1 MSIEDLKILFGE
13 HPELAAV
20 RKALAHN
27 DAHVLLS
34 GLHASARALAIA
46 AISSYTSS
54 SAAWQ
59 KVLGEAGSPQKLKF
73 SGAPIKLFVIF
84 DNAEAAQYIYSDLR
98 SLTPPSPE
106 GKGEIYFFPA
116 AQKRRGVDE
125 AAQIQRTECLTA
137 IMKAYPN
144 PSLKGGAQTQTP
156 FPLGEGREEALII
169 VTYPEAIA
177 EPVPAKEELS
187 AISFQLS
194 VGQEVQ
200 ISAVSEQLSDLG
212 FERVDFVFQ
221 PGQYA
226 VRGSIVDV
234 YSYSHDDPYR
244 LDFFGD
250 EIDSIRTFDIEDQ
263 LSKSRVENAEIVG
276 LNSGKAALNSSEGA
290 FNCAEGTFTQSM
302 IVDYLT
308 DDFIWVSNDFALSA
322 FRYASKIHFD
332 DRSSGELALP
342 TNMKFA
348 GTPLENR
355 KTIELNEKS
364 TFATHSRVNFET
376 TPQPVFHKQFD
387 ILTEDL
393 KRHIEEGY
401 KVYILAEQQKQLDR
415 LKAIM
420 EAYPNPSLEGGA
432 QTQTPFPLGEGR
444 EEAHFIGIN
453 ATLHEGFVDKGLKI
467 CCYTDH
473 QIFERFHRV
482 MMSSE
487 NARRGKAIIT
497 LREINQLQVGDYVV
511 HSDHGIAKFGGLVTT
526 PVNGKPQEMIK
537 LNYRD
542 GANVFVSI
550 HNLHRISKYK
560 GREGSEPT
568 IARLGSGQ
576 WERLKE
582 RTKDKVKDIARDLI
596 RLYATRKQQKG
607 FAYSPDGYM
616 QHELEASFL
625 YEDTPDQAK
634 ATADVKHDLESPMP
648 MDRLVCGD
656 VGFGKTEVA
665 MRAAFKVATDGK
677 QVAVLV
683 PTTVLALQHYNTF
696 TERMKNMP
704 VRIEYL
710 SRLKSAKETKEILD
724 ELEAGKID
732 ILIGTHKLIGKS
744 VKWHDLG
751 LLIIDEEQKFGVAA
765 KEKLK
770 SLRTNV
776 DVLTLTATPIPR
788 TLQFSL
794 LGARDLSIMTTP
806 PQNRYPVQTE
816 LITVNDE
823 DIIKEAIELEMGRNG
838 QIFIVNNRI
847 EMLPRIEHKIHKL
860 CPEARIIVAHGQL
873 PAGEMEERLEA
884 FINYDYDILLSTTI
898 IESGVDIPNVNTIL
912 IFSADKYGLA
922 DLHQLR
928 GRVGRSNRKA
938 YCYLI
943 APERELLTED
953 ARRRLEALSTFA
965 ELGAG
970 FNLAMQD
977 LDIRGAG
984 NMLGSEQSGFI
995 ADLGYETYQRILN
1008 EAVEELRE
1016 EMEAYPNPSQEGGAQ
1031 TQTPF
1036 PSGEG
1041 RGEARSWCQDAQL
1054 ETDIPV
1060 CFPTEYIEN
1069 ISERITLYRELDS
1082 LHSEEQLL
1090 DFRKKLI
1097 DRFGVLPEPAEEL
1110 LEVVRLR
1117 WLCCRLGVEKILLKG
1132 ERMTMYLVQHKEAY
1146 WQSEI
1151 FGKIVQYAVTR
1162 PERCSLHEER
1172 DKKGIPTGRRYVTIT
1187 NVKTIAGAIRLLS
1200 KIESG
1205 TIDN

>member
-1 MSIEDLKILFGE
+1 MTIEELEIAFEK
-13 HPELAAV
+13 HPQIGLIRRELV
-20 RKALAHN
+20 RGK
-27 DAHVLLS
+27 DSHVLVS
-34 GLHASARALAIA
+34 GLHASARALAL
-46 AISSYTSS
+46 
-54 SAAWQ
+54 SA
-59 KVLGEAGSPQKLKF
+59 LRTP
-73 SGAPIKLFVIF
+73 LFIVM
-84 DNAEAAQYIYSDLR
+84 DNAETAQYMYSDLL
-98 SLTPPSPE
+98 SIE
-106 GKGEIYFFPA
+106 GRKDDVRCTKVYFFPA
-116 AQKRRGVDE
+116 AKKRRTTDE
-125 AAQIQRTECLTA
+125 AAQIMRTECLSA
-137 IMKAYPN
+137 LSGS
-144 PSLKGGAQTQTP
+144 PS
-156 FPLGEGREEALII
+156 II
-169 VTYPEAIA
+169 VTYPEAMA
-177 EPVPAKEELS
+177 EEVPSPSELS
-187 AISFQLS
+187 AISIQYK

-200 ISAVSEQLSDLG
+200 QSAISSQLSELG

-226 VRGSIVDV
+226 VRGSIVDI
-234 YSYSHDDPYR
+234 YSYGHDNPYR

-250 EIDSIRTFDIEDQ
+250 EIDSIREFDIEDQ
-263 LSKSRVENAEIVG
+263 LSKSRVEAAEIVG
-276 LNSGKAALNSSEGA
+276 SSSKEKGEGLEAKAS
-290 FNCAEGTFTQSM
+290 

-308 DDFIWVSNDFALSA
+308 DETVWVSNDWGVVRYKLEGLEAL
-322 FRYASKIHFD
+322 
-332 DRSSGELALP
+332 RSLGSLGSL
-342 TNMKFA
+342 
-348 GTPLENR
+348 R
-355 KTIELNEKS
+355 TIEIAQKS
-364 TFATHSRVNFET
+364 TFPEYSKVTFDTV
-376 TPQPVFHKQFD
+376 PQPVFHKQFD
-387 ILTEDL
+387 LLTEDIQ
-393 KRHIEEGY
+393 KHREEGY
-401 KVYILAEQQKQLDR
+401 AIYILAEQKKQLDR
-415 LKAIM
+415 LKAIF
-420 EAYPNPSLEGGA
+420 EANGEQANGERPLASNPS
-432 QTQTPFPLGEGR
+432 PL
-444 EEAHFIGIN
+444 AFTGIN
-453 ATLHEGFVDKGLKI
+453 ATLHEGFVDRELKI

-473 QIFERFHRV
+473 QIFERYHRV
-482 MMSSE
+482 QLSSE

-568 IARLGSGQ
+568 IARLGSGA

-582 RTKDKVKDIARDLI
+582 RTKDKVKEIARDLI

-607 FAYSPDGYM
+607 FAYTPDGYM

-634 ATADVKHDLESPMP
+634 ATAEVKRDLESPMP

-696 TERMKNMP
+696 TERMKNFP

-710 SRLKSAKETKEILD
+710 SRLKSAKETKELLAD
-724 ELEAGKID
+724 LAAGKID
-732 ILIGTHKLIGKS
+732 ILIGTHKIVGKS

-751 LLIIDEEQKFGVAA
+751 LLIIDEEQKFGVAV

-770 SLRTNV
+770 ALRTNI

-794 LGARDLSIMTTP
+794 LGARDLSVMTTP
-806 PQNRYPVQTE
+806 PPNRYPVQTE
-816 LITVNDE
+816 LITVEDE
-823 DIIKEAIELEMGRNG
+823 DIIKEAIDLEMGRNG

-847 EMLPRIEHKIHKL
+847 EMLPRIERKIQKL
-860 CPEARIIVAHGQL
+860 CPEARIITAHGQL

-912 IFSADKYGLA
+912 IFSANHYGLA

-943 APERELLTED
+943 APEKELLTDD

-1008 EAVEELRE
+1008 EAVEELKE
-1016 EMEAYPNPSQEGGAQ
+1016 EMGDSLNDGMSAAAPLNDGMMGAQ
-1031 TQTPF
+1031 
-1036 PSGEG
+1036 
-1041 RGEARSWCQDAQL
+1041 RLWCADCQL
-1054 ETDIPV
+1054 ETDIAV
-1060 CFPTEYIEN
+1060 CFPTDYIEN
-1069 ISERITLYRELDS
+1069 ISERITLYRELDNI
-1082 LHSEEQLL
+1082 HSEDQLL
-1090 DFRKKLI
+1090 EFKKRLI
-1097 DRFGVLPEPAEEL
+1097 DRFGPLPEEAEEL
-1110 LEVVRLR
+1110 LQVVRVR
-1117 WLCCRLGVEKILLKG
+1117 WICCRLGVEKILLKG
-1132 ERMTMYLVQHKEAY
+1132 ERMTLYLVQHKDAY
-1146 WQSEI
+1146 WQSEA
-1151 FGKIVQYAVTR
+1151 FGKIVQYAVSR
-1162 PERCSLHEER
+1162 PERCLLHEEK
-1172 DKKGIPTGRRYVTIT
+1172 DKKGIPTGRRVVTIT
-1187 NVKTIAGAIRLLS
+1187 NVKTIGGAINLLHKVDS
-1200 KIESG
+1200 
-1205 TIDN
+1205 

>member
-1 MSIEDLKILFGE
+1 MRVGIEDLKILFGE

-20 RKALAHN
+20 RKELAHN
-27 DAHVLLS
+27 NAHVLLG

-46 AISSYTSS
+46 ATSSYTSS
-54 SAAWQ
+54 SKAWQ
-59 KVLGEAGSPQKLKF
+59 KVLKF
-73 SGAPIKLFVIF
+73 FVIF
-84 DNAEAAQYIYSDLR
+84 DNAEAAQYIYADLKT
-98 SLTPPSPE
+98 L
-106 GKGEIYFFPA
+106 GADAGFFPSS
-116 AQKRRGVDE
+116 KRRRTIDD
-125 AAQIQRTECLTA
+125 AAVIQRTETLTTL
-137 IMKAYPN
+137 
-144 PSLKGGAQTQTP
+144 PS
-156 FPLGEGREEALII
+156 II

-177 EPVPAKEELS
+177 EPVPAKEDLK
-187 AISFQLS
+187 AISFQLK
-194 VGQEVQ
+194 VGQEIQ
-200 ISAVSEQLSDLG
+200 QSDLANQLTDLG
-212 FERVDFVFQ
+212 FEHVDFVYQ

-226 VRGSIVDV
+226 VRGSIVDI

-250 EIDSIRTFDIEDQ
+250 EIESIREFDIEDQ
-263 LSKSRVENAEIVG
+263 LSKNRVENAEIVG
-276 LNSGKAALNSSEGA
+276 AQNTESGAQTSIIE
-290 FNCAEGTFTQSM
+290 
-302 IVDYLT
+302 YLS
-308 DDFIWVSNDFALSA
+308 DEHVWVSNDFQIVRFKLDGLGVDS
-322 FRYASKIHFD
+322 RKWIVDSRKTL
-332 DRSSGELALP
+332 ELAD
-342 TNMKFA
+342 KSSFA
-348 GTPLENR
+348 EYS
-355 KTIELNEKS
+355 KV
-364 TFATHSRVNFET
+364 TFDTM
-376 TPQPVFHKQFD
+376 PQPIFHKQFD
-387 ILTEDL
+387 ILTDDL
-393 KRHIEEGY
+393 RKHIEEGY

-415 LKAIM
+415 LKAIF
-420 EAYPNPSLEGGA
+420 EAQDANISF
-432 QTQTPFPLGEGR
+432 T
-444 EEAHFIGIN
+444 GIN
-453 ATLHEGFVDKGLKI
+453 ATLHEGFVDKGLKV

-473 QIFERFHRV
+473 QIFERYHRV
-482 MMSSE
+482 TMASE

-568 IARLGSGQ
+568 IARLGSGA

-634 ATADVKHDLESPMP
+634 ATADVKRDLESPMP

-696 TERMKNMP
+696 RERMANMP
-704 VRIEYL
+704 VRIEYI
-710 SRLKSAKETKEILD
+710 SRLKTAKEIKEILS

-770 SLRTNV
+770 SLRANV

-816 LITVNDE
+816 LITVDDE
-823 DIIKEAIELEMGRNG
+823 DIIKEAIESEMSRNG

-847 EMLPRIEHKIHKL
+847 EMLPRIERRIQKL
-860 CPEARIIVAHGQL
+860 CPEARIVTAHGQL

-912 IFSADKYGLA
+912 IFSADRYGLA

-943 APERELLTED
+943 APEKELLTED

-965 ELGAG
+965 ELGSG

-1008 EAVEELRE
+1008 EAVEELKE
-1016 EMEAYPNPSQEGGAQ
+1016 EEGLNSGDAALNSSGGA
-1031 TQTPF
+1031 F
-1036 PSGEG
+1036 NSAEG
-1041 RGEARSWCQDAQL
+1041 TFNCVQHLWCNDAQL
-1054 ETDIPV
+1054 ETDIAV
-1060 CFPTEYIEN
+1060 CFPTDYIEN
-1069 ISERITLYRELDS
+1069 ISERITLYRELDG
-1082 LHSEEQLL
+1082 LRTEEQLL

-1110 LEVVRLR
+1110 LDVVRLR
-1117 WLCCRLGVEKILLKG
+1117 WLCCRIGVEKILLKG
-1132 ERMTMYLVQHKEAY
+1132 ERMTLYLVQHKDAY
-1146 WQSEI
+1146 WQSQQ
-1151 FGKIVQYAVTR
+1151 FGNIIQYAVTR
-1162 PERCSLHEER
+1162 PERCSLHEET
-1172 DKKGIPTGRRYVTIT
+1172 DKKGLKTGRRYVSIT
-1187 NVKTIAGAIRLLS
+1187 NVKTINGAITLLS
-1200 KIESG
+1200 KIERND
-1205 TIDN
+1205 I

>member
-1 MSIEDLKILFGE
+1 MQIDELEILFSQ
-13 HPELAAV
+13 HPEV
-20 RKALAHN
+20 KAIGERLMTRG
-27 DAHVLLS
+27 DKHVLVS
-34 GLHASARALAIA
+34 GLHASARALMLTGINKPTPA
-46 AISSYTSS
+46 
-54 SAAWQ
+54 
-59 KVLGEAGSPQKLKF
+59 L
-73 SGAPIKLFVIF
+73 PIGKEKNCPLFVIL
-84 DNAEAAQYIYSDLR
+84 DNAEAAQYLFADLKT
-98 SLTPPSPE
+98 L
-106 GKGEIYFFPA
+106 GAKAGFFPSS
-116 AQKRRGVDE
+116 KRRRSIDD
-125 AAQIQRTECLTA
+125 AAVIQRTETLTT
-137 IMKAYPN
+137 MP
-144 PSLKGGAQTQTP
+144 Q
-156 FPLGEGREEALII
+156 II
-169 VTYPEAIA
+169 VTYPEAVA
-177 EPVPAKEELS
+177 EPVPAKEELK
-187 AISFQLS
+187 AVSFSLKAGQEIQQTKLGQQLS
-194 VGQEVQ
+194 E
-200 ISAVSEQLSDLG
+200 LG

-226 VRGSIVDV
+226 MRGSIVDI
-234 YSYSHDDPYR
+234 YSYSHDNPYR

-250 EIDSIRTFDIEDQ
+250 EIESIREFDIEDQ

-276 LNSGKAALNSSEGA
+276 SKGD
-290 FNCAEGTFTQSM
+290 GTNGRTANV
-302 IVDYLT
+302 VDYLSEET
-308 DDFIWVSNDFALSA
+308 VWVSNDWSVVRFKL
-322 FRYASKIHFD
+322 D
-332 DRSSGELALP
+332 GL
-342 TNMKFA
+342 
-348 GTPLENR
+348 GVLENLGDLEAK
-355 KTIELNEKS
+355 KTVELNEKS
-364 TFATHSRVNFET
+364 TFAEYTKIAFET
-376 TPQPVFHKQFD
+376 SPQPIFHKQFD
-387 ILTEDL
+387 ILTDDL
-393 KRHIEEGY
+393 KRHIDEGY
-401 KVYILAEQQKQLDR
+401 KIYILAEQQKQLDR
-415 LKAIM
+415 LEAIF
-420 EAYPNPSLEGGA
+420 EAQDANIS
-432 QTQTPFPLGEGR
+432 
-444 EEAHFIGIN
+444 FIGIN
-453 ATLHEGFVDKGLKI
+453 ATLHEGFVDKGMKI

-482 MMSSE
+482 QMTSE

-497 LREINQLQVGDYVV
+497 LREINQLQIGDYVV

-568 IARLGSGQ
+568 IARLGSGA

-634 ATADVKHDLESPMP
+634 ATADVKRDLESPMP

-696 TERMKNMP
+696 TERMKNLP
-704 VRIEYL
+704 VRIEYM
-710 SRLKSAKETKEILD
+710 SRLKSAKEIKELLAD
-724 ELEAGKID
+724 LEAGKID

-770 SLRTNV
+770 SLRANV

-794 LGARDLSIMTTP
+794 LGARDLSVMTTP
-806 PQNRYPVQTE
+806 PPNRYPVQTE
-816 LITVNDE
+816 LITTEDE

-838 QIFIVNNRI
+838 QVFIVNNRI
-847 EMLPRIEHKIHKL
+847 EMLPRIERKIQKL
-860 CPEARIIVAHGQL
+860 VPEARIVIAHGQL

-912 IFSADKYGLA
+912 IFSANHYGLA

-943 APERELLTED
+943 APEKELLTED

-1008 EAVEELRE
+1008 EAVEEIRE
-1016 EMEAYPNPSQEGGAQ
+1016 ENSTELEIGNWKLEND
-1031 TQTPF
+1031 THL
-1036 PSGEG
+1036 
-1041 RGEARSWCQDAQL
+1041 WCNDAQL
-1054 ETDIPV
+1054 ETDLPV
-1060 CFPTEYIEN
+1060 CFPTDYIEN
-1069 ISERITLYRELDS
+1069 ISERITLYRELDN

-1090 DFRKKLI
+1090 EYRKRLI

-1110 LEVVRLR
+1110 LSVVQLR
-1117 WLCCRLGVEKILLKG
+1117 WLCCRLGIEKILLKG
-1132 ERMTMYLVQHKEAY
+1132 ERMTMYLVQHKDAY
-1146 WQSEI
+1146 WQSEA
-1151 FGKIVQYAVTR
+1151 FGNIVQYAVKR
-1162 PERCSLHEER
+1162 PERCLLHEEK
-1172 DKKGIPTGRRYVTIT
+1172 DKKGIPTGRRMVTIT
-1187 NVKTIAGAIRLLS
+1187 NVRSIGGAITLLS
-1200 KIESG
+1200 KVESG
-1205 TIDN
+1205 ELSVERS

>member
-1 MSIEDLKILFGE
+1 MQPILFCVIARVSIEDLKILFGE

-34 GLHASARALAIA
+34 GLHAFARALALA
-46 AISSYTSS
+46 
-54 SAAWQ
+54 Q
-59 KVLGEAGSPQKLKF
+59 LRKPLL
-73 SGAPIKLFVIF
+73 VIF
-84 DNAEAAQYIYSDLR
+84 DNAESAQYIYSDLR
-98 SLTPPSPE
+98 SLESRGANEHSGTSQE
-106 GKGEIYFFPA
+106 SRVFFFPHS
-116 AQKRRGVDE
+116 QKRRAVDE

-137 IMKAYPN
+137 LTRA
-144 PSLKGGAQTQTP
+144 
-156 FPLGEGREEALII
+156 EGLRVRGDGLQDPLII

-276 LNSGKAALNSSEGA
+276 PSNGGNGDAALNGENGA
-290 FNCAEGTFTQSM
+290 LMT
-302 IVDYLT
+302 DYLT
-308 DDFIWVSNDFALSA
+308 DDFIWVSNDWSVVKFKLEGL
-322 FRYASKIHFD
+322 RVTGYGLPD
-332 DRSSGELALP
+332 D
-342 TNMKFA
+342 
-348 GTPLENR
+348 R

-401 KVYILAEQQKQLDR
+401 KVFILAEQKKQLDR
-415 LKAIM
+415 LEAIFDSINSGD
-420 EAYPNPSLEGGA
+420 AALNSSEGTLNSSKGA
-432 QTQTPFPLGEGR
+432 FNYAGGM
-444 EEAHFIGIN
+444 FIGIN

-634 ATADVKHDLESPMP
+634 ATAEVKHDLESPMP

-1151 FGKIVQYAVTR
+1151 FGKIVQYAVMR
-1162 PERCSLHEER
+1162 PERCSLHEEK

>member
-1 MSIEDLKILFGE
+1 M
-13 HPELAAV
+13 
-20 RKALAHN
+20 
-27 DAHVLLS
+27 VL
-34 GLHASARALAIA
+34 
-46 AISSYTSS
+46 
-54 SAAWQ
+54 
-59 KVLGEAGSPQKLKF
+59 
-73 SGAPIKLFVIF
+73 
-84 DNAEAAQYIYSDLR
+84 
-98 SLTPPSPE
+98 
-106 GKGEIYFFPA
+106 
-116 AQKRRGVDE
+116 
-125 AAQIQRTECLTA
+125 RTECL
-137 IMKAYPN
+137 
-144 PSLKGGAQTQTP
+144 S
-156 FPLGEGREEALII
+156 ALMSTDRFAERLIV

-177 EPVPAKEELS
+177 EGVPKKEELA
-187 AISFQLS
+187 AISIRYS

-200 ISAVSEQLSDLG
+200 QSAISEQLSALG
-212 FERVDFVFQ
+212 FERVDFVFR

-226 VRGSIVDV
+226 VRGSIVDI
-234 YSYSHDDPYR
+234 YSFSHDDPYR

-250 EIDSIRTFDIEDQ
+250 EIESIREFDIEDQ

-276 LNSGKAALNSSEGA
+276 GSQESGAGSQES
-290 FNCAEGTFTQSM
+290 T
-302 IVDYLT
+302 IVDYMPEEMV
-308 DDFIWVSNDFALSA
+308 WVSDEWQIVQFKNDDLRF
-322 FRYASKIHFD
+322 
-332 DRSSGELALP
+332 EL
-342 TNMKFA
+342 
-348 GTPLENR
+348 EER
-355 KTIELNEKS
+355 RTIEIAEKS
-364 TFATHSRVNFET
+364 TFATYSKMTFDT
-376 TPQPVFHKQFD
+376 QPQPVFHKQFD
-387 ILTEDL
+387 LLTEDL
-393 KRHIEEGY
+393 RQHIEAGY

-415 LKAIM
+415 LEAIFKSTADA
-420 EAYPNPSLEGGA
+420 EEPLSLKDRSAERPAVPVG
-432 QTQTPFPLGEGR
+432 
-444 EEAHFIGIN
+444 FIGIN

-473 QIFERFHRV
+473 QIFERYHRV
-482 MMSSE
+482 TMTSE

-497 LREINQLQVGDYVV
+497 LREINQLQLGDYVV

-542 GANVFVSI
+542 GASVFVSI

-568 IARLGSGQ
+568 IARLGSGA

-607 FAYSPDGYM
+607 FAYAPDGYL
-616 QHELEASFL
+616 QHELEASFI

-634 ATADVKHDLESPMP
+634 ATADVKRDMESPMP

-665 MRAAFKVATDGK
+665 MRAAFKAATDGK

-696 TERMKNMP
+696 RERMKNLP

-710 SRLKSAKETKEILD
+710 SRLKSTKETKAL
-724 ELEAGKID
+724 LEDLAAGKID
-732 ILIGTHKLIGKS
+732 ILIGTHKLIGKT

-770 SLRTNV
+770 SMRANI

-806 PQNRYPVQTE
+806 PPNRYPVQTE
-816 LITVNDE
+816 LITIDDE
-823 DIIKEAIELEMGRNG
+823 DIIKEAIDLEICRNG
-838 QIFIVNNRI
+838 QVFIVNNRI
-847 EMLPRIEHKIHKL
+847 EMLPRIERRIRKL
-860 CPEARIIVAHGQL
+860 CPEARIVTAHGQL
-873 PAGEMEERLEA
+873 PAEEMEKRLEA

-912 IFSADKYGLA
+912 IFSAHQYGLA

-943 APERELLTED
+943 APEKELLTDD
-953 ARRRLEALSTFA
+953 ARRRLEAVSTFA

-995 ADLGYETYQRILN
+995 ADLGYDTYQRILN
-1008 EAVEELRE
+1008 EAVEEIRE
-1016 EMEAYPNPSQEGGAQ
+1016 EENLTEMDNGQWTMDNESHL
-1031 TQTPF
+1031 
-1036 PSGEG
+1036 
-1041 RGEARSWCQDAQL
+1041 WCADSQL
-1054 ETDIPV
+1054 ETDLPV

-1069 ISERITLYRELDS
+1069 ISERITLYRELDG
-1082 LHSEEQLL
+1082 LRYEEQLTAY
-1090 DFRKKLI
+1090 KKRLI
-1097 DRFGVLPEPAEEL
+1097 DRFGPLPEQAEEL

-1117 WLCCRLGVEKILLKG
+1117 WLCCRLGIEKILLKG
-1132 ERMTMYLVQHKEAY
+1132 ERMTLYLVQHKEAY
-1146 WQSEI
+1146 WQSEQ
-1151 FGKIVQYAVTR
+1151 FGNIVQYAATR
-1162 PERCSLHEER
+1162 PERCLLYEEK
-1172 DKKGIPTGRRYVTIT
+1172 DKKGIKTGRRCVSIT
-1187 NVKTIAGAIRLLS
+1187 NVRSIGGAIRLLS
-1200 KIESG
+1200 KVESG
-1205 TIDN
+1205 E